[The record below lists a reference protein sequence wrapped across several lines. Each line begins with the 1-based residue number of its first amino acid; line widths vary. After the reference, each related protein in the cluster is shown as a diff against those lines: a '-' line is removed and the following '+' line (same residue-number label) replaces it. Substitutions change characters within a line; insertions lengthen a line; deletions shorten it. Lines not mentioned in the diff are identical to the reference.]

1 MEYQVVNVSCDMK
14 LMRDNG
20 VFVIKRGKKVTV
32 SREEYQQLAQVY
44 GSAVKGKVEVNYRM
58 TEPVKMQLVQPENEV
73 MPTVS
78 KKRKGKKR

>member
-1 MEYQVVNVSCDMK
+1 MEYQVVNVKCDMK
-14 LMRDNG
+14 LMRDGG
-20 VFVIKRGKKVTV
+20 VLVIKRGKKVTV

-44 GSAVKGKVEVNYRM
+44 GSAVKGKVEVSYRM

>member
-1 MEYQVVNVSCDMK
+1 MEYQVVNVSGDMK

-20 VFVIKRGKKVTV
+20 VLVIKRGKKVTV

-44 GSAVKGKVEVNYRM
+44 GSAVKGKVEVNYRT